1 MAQPIQVT
9 TLQLIKMAMLSRGI
23 FIVGQKANPKDPI
36 SKGWPTQ
43 WSLIMPMRSYSVD
56 AILARK
62 VVMDHSINSQEFS
75 KNSFSESM
83 AILVIIEQILDAFL
97 G

>member
-1 MAQPIQVT
+1 MSFKISVFTTILTVKSNVMAQPIQVT

-43 WSLIMPMRSYSVD
+43 
-56 AILARK
+56 
-62 VVMDHSINSQEFS
+62 
-75 KNSFSESM
+75 
-83 AILVIIEQILDAFL
+83 
-97 G
+97 